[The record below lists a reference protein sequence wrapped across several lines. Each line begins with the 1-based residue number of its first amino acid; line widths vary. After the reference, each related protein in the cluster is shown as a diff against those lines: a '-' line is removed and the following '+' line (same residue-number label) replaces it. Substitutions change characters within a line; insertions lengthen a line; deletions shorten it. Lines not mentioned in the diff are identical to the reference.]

1 MADMIRIRVNVPMR
15 GHAAGTE
22 LDIPAKPD
30 GSPAE
35 LWWRRRLRDATRP
48 EGGDGCVEIVAPRG
62 VGSPASA
69 TVVAEAEPVVAERG
83 E

>member
-1 MADMIRIRVNVPMR
+1 MGQIRVRLNVPLL

-22 LDIPAKPD
+22 LLLPAKED

-35 LWWRRRLRDATRP
+35 LFWRRRLRDATRSP
-48 EGGDGCVEIVAPRG
+48 GGDGCV
-62 VGSPASA
+62 
-69 TVVAEAEPVVAERG
+69 TVVASEAAPGSVIVPASETAAGGGGG